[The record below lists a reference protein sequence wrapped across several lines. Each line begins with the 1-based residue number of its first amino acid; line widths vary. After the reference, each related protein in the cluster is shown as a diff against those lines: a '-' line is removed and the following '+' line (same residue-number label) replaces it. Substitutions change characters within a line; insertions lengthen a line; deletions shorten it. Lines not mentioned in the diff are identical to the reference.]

1 MRSAGAARRLLQ
13 GGQFVF
19 QGKGSHMA
27 VNLKT
32 VDLEAVKDT
41 VNLAAGVLAAAA
53 GVIEGAK
60 QLGIDVDAVGGAV
73 KDAADGAANGVRV
86 VADGIGKGF
95 GAAAGGVGAAVGALD
110 GAAKAFQNSREA
122 AEARKKINAARQS
135 IFEGASTAMP
145 LHKFVCQQGKVADA
159 AFNGFDMPGCYLIA
173 KYQKGD
179 HDKNYSDYLG
189 IYVGSSEH
197 MSDDIVSTPTRLG
210 DPDVYA
216 DYKYHQNVM
225 LFMFPCELKD
235 LNERRELL
243 LRSFDGERLY
253 NNAEA
258 SVEKVTDGSL

>member
-1 MRSAGAARRLLQ
+1 
-13 GGQFVF
+13 
-19 QGKGSHMA
+19 MA

-32 VDLEAVKDT
+32 IKDT
-41 VNLAAGVLAAAA
+41 ISLAAKVLVAAAD
-53 GVIEGAK
+53 VIDGAK
-60 QLGIDVDAVGGAV
+60 QLGVDVDAVGGAV
-73 KDAADGAANGVRV
+73 MDAAGGAANGARV

-95 GAAAGGVGAAVGALD
+95 GVAADGVGAAVGALG
-110 GAAKAFQNSREA
+110 GAAKAFHDSREA

-135 IFEGASTAMP
+135 IFESASTAMP
-145 LHKFVCQQGKVADA
+145 LHKFVCRQGKTADA

-197 MSDDIVSTPTRLG
+197 MSDDIVSTPTRSG

-225 LFMFPCELKD
+225 LFVFPCELKD
-235 LNERRELL
+235 LDERRELL
-243 LRSFDGERLY
+243 LRSFEGSRLY
-253 NNAEA
+253 NGADIRA
-258 SVEKVTDGSL
+258 

>member
-1 MRSAGAARRLLQ
+1 M
-13 GGQFVF
+13 V
-19 QGKGSHMA
+19 

-32 VDLEAVKDT
+32 VKDA
-41 VNLAAGVLAAAA
+41 VNLAADVLAAAA

-60 QLGIDVDAVGGAV
+60 QLGVDIDAVGGAV
-73 KDAADGAANGVRV
+73 MDAAGGAANGARA
-86 VADGIGKGF
+86 VADGIGKGI
-95 GAAAGGVGAAVGALD
+95 GVAADGVGAAVGALG
-110 GAAKAFQNSREA
+110 GAAKAFQDSREA

-135 IFEGASTAMP
+135 IFESASTVMP
-145 LHKFVCQQGKVADA
+145 LHKFVYQQEKAADS

-197 MSDDIVSTPTRLG
+197 MSDGIASTPTRLG

-225 LFMFPCELKD
+225 LFVFPCELKD
-235 LNERRELL
+235 LDERRELL
-243 LRSFDGERLY
+243 LRSFEGSRLY
-253 NNAEA
+253 N
-258 SVEKVTDGSL
+258 GSEVLA

>member
-1 MRSAGAARRLLQ
+1 M
-13 GGQFVF
+13 V
-19 QGKGSHMA
+19 

-32 VDLEAVKDT
+32 VKDA
-41 VNLAAGVLAAAA
+41 VNLAADVLAAAA

-60 QLGIDVDAVGGAV
+60 QLGVDVDAVGGAV
-73 KDAADGAANGVRV
+73 MDAAGGAANGVRV

-95 GAAAGGVGAAVGALD
+95 GVAADGVGAAVGALG
-110 GAAKAFQNSREA
+110 GAAKAFQDSREA

-135 IFEGASTAMP
+135 IFESASTVMP
-145 LHKFVCQQGKVADA
+145 LHKFVCQQEKAADA

-173 KYQKGD
+173 RYQKGD

-197 MSDDIVSTPTRLG
+197 MSDGIVSTPTRLG

-225 LFMFPCELKD
+225 LFVFPCELKD
-235 LNERRELL
+235 LDERRELL
-243 LRSFDGERLY
+243 LRSFKGSRLY
-253 NNAEA
+253 
-258 SVEKVTDGSL
+258 TGSEVLA

>member
-1 MRSAGAARRLLQ
+1 M
-13 GGQFVF
+13 V
-19 QGKGSHMA
+19 

-32 VDLEAVKDT
+32 VKDA
-41 VNLAAGVLAAAA
+41 VNLAADVLAAAA

-60 QLGIDVDAVGGAV
+60 QLGVDVDAVGGAV
-73 KDAADGAANGVRV
+73 MDAAGGAANGARA
-86 VADGIGKGF
+86 VADGIGKGI
-95 GAAAGGVGAAVGALD
+95 GVAADGVGAAVGALG
-110 GAAKAFQNSREA
+110 GAAKAFQDSREA

-135 IFEGASTAMP
+135 IFESASTVML
-145 LHKFVCQQGKVADA
+145 LHKFVCQQEKAVDA

-197 MSDDIVSTPTRLG
+197 MSDGIASTPTRLG

-225 LFMFPCELKD
+225 LFVFPCELKD
-235 LNERRELL
+235 LDERRELL
-243 LRSFDGERLY
+243 LRSFEGSRLY
-253 NNAEA
+253 N
-258 SVEKVTDGSL
+258 GSEVLA

>member
-1 MRSAGAARRLLQ
+1 M
-13 GGQFVF
+13 V
-19 QGKGSHMA
+19 

-32 VDLEAVKDT
+32 VKDA
-41 VNLAAGVLAAAA
+41 VNLAVDVLAAAA

-60 QLGIDVDAVGGAV
+60 QLGVDVDAVGGAV
-73 KDAADGAANGVRV
+73 MDAAGGAANGARV

-95 GAAAGGVGAAVGALD
+95 GVAADGVGAAVGALD
-110 GAAKAFQNSREA
+110 GPVKAFQDSREA

-135 IFEGASTAMP
+135 IFESASTVMP
-145 LHKFVCQQGKVADA
+145 LHKFVCQQERAVDA

-173 KYQKGD
+173 KYQKGG

-197 MSDDIVSTPTRLG
+197 MSDGIVSTPTRLG

-225 LFMFPCELKD
+225 LFVFPCELKD
-235 LNERRELL
+235 LDERRELL
-243 LRSFDGERLY
+243 LRSFKGSRLY
-253 NNAEA
+253 N
-258 SVEKVTDGSL
+258 GSEVLA